1 MRIAP
6 ALEMT
11 ADQRRQLEVIARS
24 PSQPHRAV
32 VQARVLLDAGDG
44 LPNVEIAAKHGVSR
58 VAVNRWRKRFME
70 RGLTRFAQIDEG
82 RGRKPSIPA
91 ATVMKVVSLAG
102 MKNPAD
108 ASTHYSNRSAAKAAG
123 VSHASVQRIWSDRRL
138 QPHRVR
144 TFKVSND
151 PNFET
156 KLVDVVGLYMDP
168 PDNAVV
174 VSVDEKTQI
183 QALDRTQPGL
193 PIKPGRAG
201 TMTHDYKRN
210 GTTTL
215 FAAMNMLTGEV
226 IGTCT
231 ARHRHQEFIKF
242 LTKIDANVPA
252 DLDVHVICDNY
263 ATHKHQGVKDW
274 LGAHPRFHIHFTPT
288 SSSWLNLVE
297 RWFRDLTDKAVRR
310 GAFHSV
316 TELQDAIHS
325 YINAHNADPK
335 PFIWIKTADQI
346 IAKVRHARTALPA

>member
-1 MRIAP
+1 
-6 ALEMT
+6 MT
-11 ADQRRQLEVIARS
+11 EEQRQQLEVIARS

-32 VQARVLLDAGDG
+32 LLARVLLDAGDG
-44 LPNVEIAAKHGVSR
+44 VPNVEIAARHGVSR
-58 VAVNRWRKRFME
+58 VAVNAWRKRFTE
-70 RGLTRFAQIDEG
+70 RGLDRFALIDEG

-91 ATVMKVVSLAG
+91 ATVKKVIGLASK
-102 MKNPAD
+102 KNPEA
-108 ASTHYSNRSAAKAAG
+108 ASTQYSNRSAAEAAG
-123 VSHASVQRIWSDRRL
+123 VSHATVQRIWSDRRL
-138 QPHRVR
+138 QPHRVT

-151 PNFET
+151 PDFEA

-201 TMTHDYKRN
+201 TMTHDYKRH

-215 FAAMNMLTGEV
+215 FAAMNTLTGEV

-242 LTKIDANVPA
+242 LAKIDANVEA
-252 DLDVHVICDNY
+252 GLDVHVICDNY
-263 ATHKHQGVKDW
+263 ATHKHAAVNNW
-274 LGAHPRFHIHFTPT
+274 LEAHPRFHLHFTPT

-297 RWFRDLTDKAVRR
+297 RWFRDLTVDAIRR
-310 GAFHSV
+310 GVFHSIP
-316 TELQDAIHS
+316 ELQGAIHA
-325 YINAHNADPK
+325 YINAHNTDPK
-335 PFIWIKTADQI
+335 PFTWVKTAEQI
-346 IAKVRHARTALPA
+346 IAKVRHARTTLQTKS